1 MAAPSLIAARR
12 FSHPLRLRLQVLF
25 AKAFESLADTYRTQ
39 AVEFVR
45 RLRGRMSV
53 EEALD
58 RYFREVGV
66 PHAME
71 HTVRARALIAL
82 APTARDVAEPETR
95 APGGWAQLRPDQ
107 LIDSLR
113 RRAQSQEET
122 SLDCR
127 MAASVSDEA
136 VAATHVS
143 MALETVSLLQNDMS
157 PDDAIMHYVRYFN
170 LPSVEAQIIFRR
182 TLAAWAERHAV
193 REPWARSARRRRC
206 RSWRGCRST
215 CASPADRFCGR
226 ATPRTGNIFPQASG
240 SPALA
245 EGARNEVV
253 VHRRHGSRARR

>member
-1 MAAPSLIAARR
+1 MAAPSLIVARR

-25 AKAFESLADTYRTQ
+25 AKAFESLADTYRIQ

-71 HTVRARALIAL
+71 QTVRARALIAL
-82 APTARDVAEPETR
+82 APTAGDYAASEPPT
-95 APGGWAQLRPDQ
+95 AGGWTQLRPDQ

-113 RRAQSQEET
+113 RRAQVQEET

-143 MALETVSLLQNDMS
+143 MALETVTLLQDEMG

-193 REPWARSARRRRC
+193 RDLAPPV
-206 RSWRGCRST
+206 
-215 CASPADRFCGR
+215 CAAPPRPFTGR
-226 ATPRTGNIFPQASG
+226 VPLSLRVAG
-240 SPALA
+240 
-245 EGARNEVV
+245 
-253 VHRRHGSRARR
+253 

>member
-1 MAAPSLIAARR
+1 MAAPSLIVARR
-12 FSHPLRLRLQVLF
+12 FSHPLRLRLEVLF
-25 AKAFESLADTYRTQ
+25 AKAFESLADTYRIQ

-71 HTVRARALIAL
+71 QTVRARALIAL
-82 APTARDVAEPETR
+82 APTAGDYPVSD
-95 APGGWAQLRPDQ
+95 APASDGWTQLRPDQ

-113 RRAQSQEET
+113 RRAQVQEET

-143 MALETVSLLQNDMS
+143 MALETVTLLQDEMG

-193 REPWARSARRRRC
+193 RDPVSAV
-206 RSWRGCRST
+206 
-215 CASPADRFCGR
+215 CAPAPLQFTGR
-226 ATPRTGNIFPQASG
+226 VPLSLRVAG
-240 SPALA
+240 
-245 EGARNEVV
+245 
-253 VHRRHGSRARR
+253 

>member
-1 MAAPSLIAARR
+1 MAAPSLIVARR

-25 AKAFESLADTYRTQ
+25 AKAFESLANTYRTQ

-45 RLRGRMSV
+45 RLRGRMGV

-71 HTVRARALIAL
+71 QTVRARALIAL
-82 APTARDVAEPETR
+82 APTAGDYPASEQP
-95 APGGWAQLRPDQ
+95 AAGGWAHLRPDQ

-113 RRAQSQEET
+113 RRAQLQEET

-143 MALETVSLLQNDMS
+143 MALETVALLQDEMG

-193 REPWARSARRRRC
+193 REPVAAV
-206 RSWRGCRST
+206 
-215 CASPADRFCGR
+215 CAAAPLQFTGR
-226 ATPRTGNIFPQASG
+226 VPLSLRVAG
-240 SPALA
+240 
-245 EGARNEVV
+245 
-253 VHRRHGSRARR
+253 

>member
-1 MAAPSLIAARR
+1 
-12 FSHPLRLRLQVLF
+12 LRLQVLF

-53 EEALD
+53 EEGLD

-71 HTVRARALIAL
+71 QTVRARALIAL
-82 APTARDVAEPETR
+82 APTAGDYPAAEQSAAT
-95 APGGWAQLRPDQ
+95 GWTQLRPDQ
-107 LIDSLR
+107 LIESLR
-113 RRAQSQEET
+113 RRAQLQEET

-143 MALETVSLLQNDMS
+143 MALETVALLQEEMG

-182 TLAAWAERHAV
+182 TLATWAERHAV
-193 REPWARSARRRRC
+193 HEPAPPV
-206 RSWRGCRST
+206 
-215 CASPADRFCGR
+215 CATVPLQVTGR
-226 ATPRTGNIFPQASG
+226 VPLSLRVAG
-240 SPALA
+240 
-245 EGARNEVV
+245 
-253 VHRRHGSRARR
+253 

>member
-82 APTARDVAEPETR
+82 APTARDAAEPETR
-95 APGGWAQLRPDQ
+95 APGGWTQLRPDQ

-136 VAATHVS
+136 VAATHVA
-143 MALETVSLLQNDMS
+143 MALETVSLLQNDLG
-157 PDDAIMHYVRYFN
+157 PDEAIMHYVRYFN

-193 REPWARSARRRRC
+193 REPWAAV
-206 RSWRGCRST
+206 
-215 CASPADRFCGR
+215 CASAPLPFV
-226 ATPRTGNIFPQASG
+226 PRVPLNLRVAG
-240 SPALA
+240 
-245 EGARNEVV
+245 
-253 VHRRHGSRARR
+253 